1 MQKKAGMHREDI
13 KAAIRKKGMSL
24 RQLSLMNGLNRSAV
38 TVALHRPYYYAE
50 QVIARF
56 LDIPASAIWPDRY
69 DNQGNP
75 LHQNAR
81 SHRYTPYRSDSAS
94 LKVAA

>member
-1 MQKKAGMHREDI
+1 MQKQVMHREDI

-24 RQLSLMNGLNRSAV
+24 EQLSLTNGLCRSAV

-56 LDIPASAIWPDRY
+56 LNIPAPAIWPERY
-69 DNQGNP
+69 DKEGKP
-75 LHQNAR
+75 LHRNAR
-81 SHRYTPYRSDSAS
+81 SHRYTPHRTDSAS